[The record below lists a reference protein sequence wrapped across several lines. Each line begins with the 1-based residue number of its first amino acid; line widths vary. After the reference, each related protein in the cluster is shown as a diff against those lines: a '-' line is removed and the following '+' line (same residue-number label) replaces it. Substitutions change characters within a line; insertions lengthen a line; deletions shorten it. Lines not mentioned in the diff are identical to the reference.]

1 MKLYKGVCAVG
12 LYPKK
17 AEFIADNTDV
27 DSAFAIIVK
36 REQQHYIRIN
46 GPFPDGSY
54 YFDYGSWSTF
64 YVLTDEELSNED
76 TQVSEN

>member
-1 MKLYKGVCAVG
+1 MKLYKGVCNVG
-12 LYPKK
+12 SYPKK
-17 AEFIADNTDV
+17 AEFIADNVDV
-27 DSAFAIIVK
+27 DASFAIVSK
-36 REQQHYIRIN
+36 REHPHYIITN

-76 TQVSEN
+76 TQVSKN